1 MTADLLRRAAAKLRE
16 HAEAAT
22 PGPWATG
29 PSEELPGSAGVWDLH
44 RITVTG
50 KPGTDEVGKPWAPE
64 VARVE
69 YNANGFQ
76 FPHHEARNDAAF
88 IALLHPPVAL
98 ALAEVL
104 EHQADDMADEGI
116 VELHPKQPD
125 GSTITVIADTK
136 RWIRWDWTAAVE
148 LSRAVLREEES

>member
-1 MTADLLRRAAAKLRE
+1 MSADLLRRAAVKLRE
-16 HAEAAT
+16 HVSAAT

-29 PSEELPGSAGVWDLH
+29 PSEELPGWAGVWDLH

-76 FPHHEARNDAAF
+76 FPHHEARNDGAF

-98 ALAEVL
+98 ALADVL
-104 EHQADDMADEGI
+104 DRAADVRQHEGEGTPEGGWAACI
-116 VELHPKQPD
+116 PK
-125 GSTITVIADTK
+125 
-136 RWIRWDWTAAVE
+136 WIEPSLLALAQ
-148 LSRAVLREEES
+148 SVLREEKS